1 MSDVKL
7 TQAQLDSA
15 TDVWNRSRM
24 IEHMGFT
31 IRFPGD
37 GTVVVALPSI
47 QDFMLGGLG
56 SDAVNGGVLASMF
69 DFAIGCTA
77 FLATPLKRNGTVQLS
92 VSFEKAVRG
101 NSARCVAHIERT
113 TKTMLF
119 CGATIHDETDA
130 ICGRG
135 NGIVALGGPMVFED
149 WLRVING
156 NGGVV

>member
-1 MSDVKL
+1 MADVAL
-7 TQAQLDSA
+7 TQDQLDSA
-15 TDVWNRSRM
+15 TSVWNRSRM
-24 IEHMGFT
+24 IEHMGFH

-37 GTVVVALPSI
+37 GTVVVALPKI

-56 SDAVNGGVLASMF
+56 SDAVNGGVLSSMF

-77 FLATPLKRNGTVQLS
+77 FLNVPLRRNGTVQLS
-92 VSFEKAVRG
+92 VNFERAVRG
-101 NSARCVAHIERT
+101 KSARCVARIERA
-113 TKTMLF
+113 TKNLLF

-135 NGIVALGGPMVFED
+135 NGLVSLGGPMVFED